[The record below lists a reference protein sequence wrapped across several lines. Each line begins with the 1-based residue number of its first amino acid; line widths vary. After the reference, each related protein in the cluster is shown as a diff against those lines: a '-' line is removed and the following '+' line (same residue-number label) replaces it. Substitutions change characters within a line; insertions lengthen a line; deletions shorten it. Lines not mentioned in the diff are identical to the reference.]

1 MYRRPLQK
9 SSPIYLLTMEDKRA
23 ISLSQLNGLIADAL
37 QAQLGSRMFWVTA
50 ELSDIRNYPDR
61 RYCFFRLL
69 EKQAGEVVASADA
82 VIWRNEYPL
91 IARFEKQAGTSFAG
105 NLRLL
110 LQVMVTFN
118 PRYGMRLQVLDLDA
132 GFTLGQMELERQQI
146 LERLLQGH
154 PELVQLRDGQY
165 SSANTR
171 QRLPPV
177 ISRIALITAPD
188 SDGLRDFMHELEGS
202 GMQFKVQV
210 FASQVQGAG
219 ASEQL
224 SNRMAEITSRKEE
237 FDLIA
242 MVRGGGSSTDLN
254 VFDDY
259 RLALEIARCPLPVF
273 TGIGHE
279 RNVSIA
285 DLMAHTASKT
295 PTKVAAEIILHNQR
309 WLAMVIELGER
320 IFQKA
325 DRKLDEAEN
334 RLHAAWQR
342 LIMQAK
348 WKLERA
354 ENQIRLLGQRLELAH
369 PARLG
374 AQGFAKVFRD
384 GTALRPDDPIAPGDI
399 LQLQFGNRL
408 LETEVRSIKNDT
420 DG

>member
-1 MYRRPLQK
+1 
-9 SSPIYLLTMEDKRA
+9 MEDKRA

>member
-1 MYRRPLQK
+1 MA
-9 SSPIYLLTMEDKRA
+9 DKQA

-37 QAQLGSRMFWVTA
+37 QAQLGSRAFWVTA

-69 EKQAGEVVASADA
+69 EKQAGEVLASADA

-91 IARFEKQAGTSFAG
+91 IARFEKQAGTSFTG

-110 LQVMVTFN
+110 LQVLVTFN
-118 PRYGMRLQVLDLDA
+118 PRYGMRLQVVDLDA

-146 LERLLQGH
+146 LERLLQAH
-154 PELVQLRDGQY
+154 PGLVQLRDGQY
-165 SSANTR
+165 SSVNTR
-171 QRLPPV
+171 QRLPAV
-177 ISRIALITAPD
+177 ITRIALITAPD
-188 SDGLRDFMHELEGS
+188 SDGLRDFMHELQGS
-202 GMQFKVQV
+202 GMSFQVQL
-210 FASQVQGAG
+210 FPSQVQGAG

-224 SNRMAEITSRKEE
+224 SRQMAEIATRHDA

-259 RLALEIARCPLPVF
+259 RLALEIARSPLPVF

-295 PTKVAAEIILHNQR
+295 PTKVAGEIVLHNQR
-309 WLAMVIELGER
+309 WLALVIDLGER

-325 DRKLDEAEN
+325 DRRLDEAEN
-334 RLHAAWQR
+334 RLHAVWQR
-342 LIMQAK
+342 VVMQAR

-374 AQGFAKVFRD
+374 AQGFAKVFRN
-384 GTALRPDDPIAPGDI
+384 GKALRPDDPIAAGDI

-408 LETEVRSIKNDT
+408 LETEVRTIKNDT

>member
-1 MYRRPLQK
+1 MAETKAL
-9 SSPIYLLTMEDKRA
+9 
-23 ISLSQLNGLIADAL
+23 SLSQLNGMIADAL
-37 QAQLGSRMFWVTA
+37 DAQLGARTFWVTA

-69 EKQAGEVVASADA
+69 EKQGGEVVASADA

-91 IARFEKQAGTSFAG
+91 IARFEKQARTSFAG

-110 LQVMVTFN
+110 LLVMVTFN
-118 PRYGMRLQVLDLDA
+118 PRYGMRLQVTDMDA

-146 LERLLQGH
+146 LDRLVQAH
-154 PELVQLRDGQY
+154 PQLVQLREGQY
-165 SSANTR
+165 RSVNVSR
-171 QRLPPV
+171 RPPAV

-202 GMQFKVQV
+202 GMQFSVSL

-224 SNRMAEITSRKEE
+224 SSRVAEIAARAAD
-237 FDLIA
+237 FDIIA

-259 RLALEIARCPLPVF
+259 QLALEIAGSPLPVF

-285 DLMAHTASKT
+285 DMMAHTASKT
-295 PTKVAAEIILHNQR
+295 PTKVAAEIVLHNQR

-325 DRKLDEAEN
+325 DRRLDDSEN
-334 RLHAAWQR
+334 RIHAGWQR
-342 LIMQAK
+342 ILMQAR

-354 ENQIRLLGQRLELAH
+354 ENQIRMLGQRLELAH

-374 AQGFAKVFRD
+374 AQSFAKVFRQ
-384 GTALRPDDPIAPGDI
+384 GKALRPDDPIEPGDI
-399 LQLQFGNRL
+399 LQLQFGNRVI
-408 LETEVRSIKNDT
+408 ETEVRNIKNDT

>member
-1 MYRRPLQK
+1 MAETKAL
-9 SSPIYLLTMEDKRA
+9 
-23 ISLSQLNGLIADAL
+23 SLSQLNGMIADAL
-37 QAQLGSRMFWVTA
+37 DAQLGSRAFWVTA

-69 EKQAGEVVASADA
+69 EKQGGEVVASADA

-91 IARFEKQAGTSFAG
+91 IARFEKQARTSFAG

-110 LQVMVTFN
+110 LLVMVTFN
-118 PRYGMRLQVLDLDA
+118 PRYGMRLQVTDMDA

-146 LERLLQGH
+146 LDRLVQTH
-154 PELVQLRDGQY
+154 PQLVQLRDGQY
-165 SSANTR
+165 RSVNVSR
-171 QRLPPV
+171 RPPAV

-202 GMQFKVQV
+202 GMQFSVSL

-224 SNRMAEITSRKEE
+224 SSRVAEIAARAAD
-237 FDLIA
+237 FDIIA

-259 RLALEIARCPLPVF
+259 QLALEIAGSPLPVF

-285 DLMAHTASKT
+285 DMMAHTASKT
-295 PTKVAAEIILHNQR
+295 PTKVAAEIVLHNQR

-325 DRKLDEAEN
+325 DRRLDDAEN
-334 RLHAAWQR
+334 RIHAGWQR
-342 LIMQAK
+342 ILMQAR

-354 ENQIRLLGQRLELAH
+354 ENQIRMLGQRLELAH

-374 AQGFAKVFRD
+374 AQGFAKVFRQ
-384 GTALRPDDPIAPGDI
+384 GKTLRPDDPIEPGDI
-399 LQLQFGNRL
+399 LQLQFGNRVI
-408 LETEVRSIKNDT
+408 ETEVRNIKNDT

>member
-1 MYRRPLQK
+1 M
-9 SSPIYLLTMEDKRA
+9 TDNRA
-23 ISLSQLNGLIADAL
+23 ISLSQLNGMIADAL
-37 QAQLGSRMFWVTA
+37 QAQIGSRTYWVTA

-69 EKQAGEVVASADA
+69 EKQGGEVVASADA

-91 IARFEKQAGTSFAG
+91 ISRFEKQAGTRFTG
-105 NLRLL
+105 NLSLLL
-110 LQVMVTFN
+110 LQ
-118 PRYGMRLQVLDLDA
+118 
-132 GFTLGQMELERQQI
+132 
-146 LERLLQGH
+146 
-154 PELVQLRDGQY
+154 
-165 SSANTR
+165 
-171 QRLPPV
+171 
-177 ISRIALITAPD
+177 
-188 SDGLRDFMHELEGS
+188 GS
-202 GMQFKVQV
+202 GMQFQLQV

-224 SNRMAEITSRKEE
+224 SKRMAEIADRKEE

-254 VFDDY
+254 VFDDF
-259 RLALEIARCPLPVF
+259 RLALEIARSPLPVF

-285 DLMAHTASKT
+285 DMMAHTALKT
-295 PTKVAAEIILHNQR
+295 PTKVAAEIVLHNQR
-309 WLAMVIELGER
+309 WLALVIDLAEK

-325 DRKLDEAEN
+325 DRKLDDAES
-334 RLHAAWQR
+334 RLHGVWQR
-342 LIMQAK
+342 MLMQAR

-354 ENQIRLLGQRLELAH
+354 ENQIRMLGQRMELAH

-384 GTALRPDDPIAPGDI
+384 GKALRPEDPIAPGDI

>member
-1 MYRRPLQK
+1 MAETKAL
-9 SSPIYLLTMEDKRA
+9 
-23 ISLSQLNGLIADAL
+23 SLSQLNGMIADTL
-37 QAQLGSRMFWVTA
+37 DAQLGSRAFWVTA

-69 EKQAGEVVASADA
+69 EKQGGEVVASADA

-91 IARFEKQAGTSFAG
+91 IARFEKQARTSFAG

-110 LQVMVTFN
+110 LLVMVTFN
-118 PRYGMRLQVLDLDA
+118 PRYGMRLQVTDMDA

-146 LERLLQGH
+146 LDRLVQTH
-154 PELVQLRDGQY
+154 PTLVQLRDGQY
-165 SSANTR
+165 RSVNVSR
-171 QRLPPV
+171 RPPAV

-202 GMQFKVQV
+202 GMQFSVSL

-224 SNRMAEITSRKEE
+224 SSRVAEIAARGAD
-237 FDLIA
+237 FDIIA

-259 RLALEIARCPLPVF
+259 QLALEIAGAPLPVF

-285 DLMAHTASKT
+285 DMMAHTASKT
-295 PTKVAAEIILHNQR
+295 PTKAAAEIVIHNQR

-320 IFQKA
+320 LFQKA
-325 DRKLDEAEN
+325 DRRLDDAEN
-334 RLHAAWQR
+334 RIHAGWQR
-342 LIMQAK
+342 ILMQAR

-354 ENQIRLLGQRLELAH
+354 ENQIRMLGQRLELAH

-374 AQGFAKVFRD
+374 AQGFAKVFRQ
-384 GTALRPDDPIAPGDI
+384 GKALRPDDPIEPGDI
-399 LQLQFGNRL
+399 LQLQFGNRVI
-408 LETEVRSIKNDT
+408 ETEVRNIKTDT

>member
-1 MYRRPLQK
+1 MAEQAT
-9 SSPIYLLTMEDKRA
+9 LT
-23 ISLSQLNGLIADAL
+23 LSQLNGMIADAL
-37 QAQLGSRMFWVTA
+37 QAQLGARAFWVTA

-69 EKQAGEVVASADA
+69 EKQGGEIVASADA

-91 IARFEKQAGTSFAG
+91 IARFEKQAGTRFAG

-110 LQVMVTFN
+110 LLVVVTFN
-118 PRYGMRLQVLDLDA
+118 PRYGMRLQVVDLDA
-132 GFTLGQMELERQQI
+132 GYTLGQMELERQQI
-146 LERLLQGH
+146 LDRLVQTY
-154 PELVQLRDGQY
+154 PELVQVQDGQY
-165 SSANTR
+165 RSVNTR
-171 QRLPPV
+171 LRLPAV
-177 ISRIALITAPD
+177 IGRIALITAPD

-202 GMQFKVQV
+202 GMQFRVSL

-224 SNRMAEITSRKEE
+224 SARVREISAQAAA
-237 FDLIA
+237 FDLIVL
-242 MVRGGGSSTDLN
+242 VRGGGSSTDLH
-254 VFDDY
+254 VFDDFQ
-259 RLALEIARCPLPVF
+259 LALEIARAPLPVF

-285 DLMAHTASKT
+285 DMMAHSASKT

-309 WLAMVIELGER
+309 WLSMVLELGER

-334 RLHAAWQR
+334 RLHGIWQR
-342 LIMQAK
+342 VLVQAR

-384 GTALRPDDPIAPGDI
+384 GKALRPDDPIAPGDI
-399 LQLQFGNRL
+399 LQLQFGKRL
-408 LETEVRSIKNDT
+408 LETEVRSIKTDT

>member
-1 MYRRPLQK
+1 MAETKAL
-9 SSPIYLLTMEDKRA
+9 
-23 ISLSQLNGLIADAL
+23 SLSQLNGMIADAL
-37 QAQLGSRMFWVTA
+37 DAQLGSRAFWVTA

-69 EKQAGEVVASADA
+69 EKQGGEVVASADA

-91 IARFEKQAGTSFAG
+91 IARFEKQARTSFAG

-110 LQVMVTFN
+110 LLVMVTFN
-118 PRYGMRLQVLDLDA
+118 PRYGMRLQVTDMDA

-146 LERLLQGH
+146 LDRLVQTH
-154 PELVQLRDGQY
+154 PQLVQLRDGQY
-165 SSANTR
+165 RSVNVSR
-171 QRLPPV
+171 RPPAV

-202 GMQFKVQV
+202 GMQFSVSL

-224 SNRMAEITSRKEE
+224 SSRVAEIAARAAD
-237 FDLIA
+237 FDIIA

-259 RLALEIARCPLPVF
+259 QLALEIAGSPLPVF

-285 DLMAHTASKT
+285 DMMAHTASKT
-295 PTKVAAEIILHNQR
+295 PTKVAAEIVIHNQR

-325 DRKLDEAEN
+325 DRRLDDAEN
-334 RLHAAWQR
+334 RIHAGWQR
-342 LIMQAK
+342 ILMQAR

-354 ENQIRLLGQRLELAH
+354 ENQIRMLGQRLELAH

-374 AQGFAKVFRD
+374 AQGFAKVFRQ
-384 GTALRPDDPIAPGDI
+384 GKTLRPDDPIEPGDI
-399 LQLQFGNRL
+399 LQLQFGNRVI
-408 LETEVRSIKNDT
+408 ETEVRNIKNDT